1 MNAKTLAV
9 LEFDKVRRRLADHT
23 VFSGGRRLALD
34 LAPSIDAAEV
44 RRRLSLTTEARDYG
58 DRRGGPGLEGSHDL
72 REEIEGALRGK
83 VLLPRELLEIRDTLG
98 AARRLGKAI
107 GRESA
112 RWPGLGALAERL
124 EPCTALY
131 DAIHAALDDAGEVVD
146 RASPNLRRIRA
157 EMRTAHDRMR
167 RQVDGIMGG
176 AREFLQEALVT
187 QRNGRYVIPVKSDF
201 RGRVP
206 GVVHD
211 VSDSGATLFVEPLA
225 VVEAGNH
232 LRQLEI
238 EEQKEIDRILRAL
251 AGDVAA
257 EADALRDTITA
268 LAELDLAFAMVS
280 FGHALRGVTPE
291 VVDASRPLLD
301 YPAARHPLID
311 PERVVAVDVRV
322 GEDFQ
327 QLIITGPNT
336 GGKTV
341 TLKTIGLLT
350 LMAQSGLQV
359 PAAEGARVAVFDG
372 VFADIGDEQSIE
384 QSLST
389 FSGHLTNIVGILGEA
404 TGASLVLL
412 DELGAGTDPV
422 EGAALAA
429 AILDDLRARGVATV
443 ASTHYSELKV
453 YAHGTPGVANASVE
467 FDLETLRPTYELTIG
482 IPGRSN
488 ARAIAARLGLPA
500 PIIAAARGGLT
511 VTDVAMEDLL
521 AEIKALRDQAQADR
535 AAAATARHDAETWAR
550 KLEQGVRDFE
560 IERTDLLRQA
570 RSQAEGELDAARAA
584 LRKLMRRAERDA
596 TTTAALGEVSA
607 SLDEVGAI
615 LASESPRPAEVVA
628 PERSALVPGAQVRLV
643 RFNQAG
649 EVVRVL
655 DHAVEVRVGRM
666 KMTAPLAEVEVL
678 GPPPPALTPD
688 VKLVRSAAAPAS
700 VPIELD
706 LRGLRVEDG
715 LESLDR
721 YLGEALLAG
730 LPWVRVIH
738 GHGTGAMKSAVRE
751 ALRHYRFVRNVRGGG
766 KGEGGDGATV
776 VHFEA

>member
-1 MNAKTLAV
+1 MNAKSLAV

-34 LAPSIDAAEV
+34 LAPSTDAPEV
-44 RRRLSLTTEARDYG
+44 RRRLGLTAEAREYA
-58 DRRGGPGLEGSHDL
+58 DRRGNPGLEGAHDL
-72 REEIEGALRGK
+72 RDEIEGALRGK
-83 VLLPRELLEIRDTLG
+83 ILLPRELLEIRDTLG
-98 AARRLGKAI
+98 AARRMGKAI
-107 GRESA
+107 GRERA

-124 EPCTALY
+124 EPCSALY
-131 DAIHAALDDAGEVVD
+131 DAIHAVFDEAGEVVD
-146 RASPNLRRIRA
+146 RASPNLRRIRT
-157 EMRTAHDRMR
+157 EMRTAHERMR
-167 RQVDGIMGG
+167 RQIDGIMGS
-176 AREFLQEALVT
+176 AREYLQEPLVT

-211 VSDSGATLFVEPLA
+211 VSDSGATLFVEPLG

-238 EEQKEIDRILRAL
+238 EEEREVDRILREL

-257 EADALRDTITA
+257 EADALRDTIAA
-268 LAELDLAFAMVS
+268 LADLDLAFAMA
-280 FGHALRGVTPE
+280 GYGYALRAVTPE
-291 VVDASRPLLD
+291 VLDADRPFLD

-311 PERVVAVDVRV
+311 PEHIVAVDVRV
-322 GEDFQ
+322 GEDFR

-341 TLKTIGLLT
+341 SLKTIGLLT

-359 PAAEGARVAVFDG
+359 PAGEGARLAVFDG
-372 VFADIGDEQSIE
+372 VYADIGDEQSIE

-429 AILDDLRARGVATV
+429 AILDALRARGIATA

-453 YAHGTPGVANASVE
+453 YAHGTHGVANASVE

-488 ARAIAARLGLPA
+488 ALAIAERLGLPA
-500 PIIAAARGGLT
+500 PIIAAARGGLA

-521 AEIKALRDQAQADR
+521 AEIKALRDQTVADR
-535 AAAATARHDAETWAR
+535 AAAASARHEAETWAR
-550 KLEQGVRDFE
+550 RLEQGVRDFE

-570 RSQAEGELDAARAA
+570 RAQAEGELDAARQA
-584 LRKLMRRAERDA
+584 LRKLMRRAERDVP
-596 TTTAALGEVSA
+596 TTEALGAVRA
-607 SLDEVGAI
+607 SLDEIGTI
-615 LASESPRPAEVVA
+615 LASEMPRPAEVVA
-628 PERSALVPGAQVRLV
+628 PERAALVPGAQVRLV
-643 RFNQAG
+643 RFNQTG

-655 DHAVEVRVGRM
+655 GDAVEVQVGRM
-666 KMTAPLAEVEVL
+666 KMSAPLAEVEVL
-678 GPPPPALTPD
+678 GPPPERLAPD
-688 VKLVRSAAAPAS
+688 AKLVRSAAAPAT

-706 LRGLRVEDG
+706 LRGMRVDDG
-715 LESLDR
+715 LDAMDR

-738 GHGTGAMKSAVRE
+738 GHGTGAMKAAVRE
-751 ALRHYRFVRNVRGGG
+751 ALRHYRFVQRVRGGG

-776 VHFEA
+776 VHLEA